1 MATPR
6 STFCLGDGC
15 ARVFAHQLLTQ
26 CVHPWTHTSLCTGTS
41 RSAQQGPRLR
51 CPAEH
56 GRCRCCS
63 TKPAGGSRRS
73 SRGRSWLQRGQ
84 DVTEG
89 RGGVMPC
96 APQGECCM
104 EGGEGHVWFR
114 RGVWW
119 PWAYSRRGGE
129 GWGCQTCLHA
139 PWVPAP
145 CHSEGQSMG
154 CPAWVLGRANP
165 QPQPQPWPPRPA
177 HGARLPEPYGH
188 PAAALA
194 GQCPTAARGRAGDKA
209 PPSAPRVSAGRADN
223 RVLMSLSLLLP
234 LWKRSFPLLQETK
247 LR

>member
-1 MATPR
+1 MCTCVCTPAPDAVHAP
-6 STFCLGDGC
+6 LGTHVPVQQHLQECPAGPRAAVPC
-15 ARVFAHQLLTQ
+15 RAREVQVLQHKA
-26 CVHPWTHTSLCTGTS
+26 S
-41 RSAQQGPRLR
+41 RGQQEEQQGQELAAVR
-51 CPAEH
+51 
-56 GRCRCCS
+56 
-63 TKPAGGSRRS
+63 AGCD
-73 SRGRSWLQRGQ
+73 RG
-84 DVTEG
+84 EG

-96 APQGECCM
+96 APQGGCCM

-165 QPQPQPWPPRPA
+165 QPQPQPQPWPPRPA

-194 GQCPTAARGRAGDKA
+194 GQCPAAARGRAGDKA